1 MREIRG
7 EGRNLTCLLSSP
19 SPLSLLTRWL
29 CYYFDRKEMKTR
41 RFMIYVKI
49 QRKSVIVDEN
59 QSETVKI
66 KTNFNSNGIVPQKF
80 QNNASFF
87 VFNCGNMEG
96 STEATDRLKLSW
108 PWRHWRVCDNFSS
121 SAVTWWYVLRGRRNL
136 RDPFDIRGFLWIF
149 LLREFKWK
157 KWKKKD
163 ARN

>member
-7 EGRNLTCLLSSP
+7 EGRNLACLLSSP

-49 QRKSVIVDEN
+49 QRKSVTVDEN

-87 VFNCGNMEG
+87 GDESPQLVIPLNRCSWHLIVSVPHRSKTNWSNSHNKPVHSFTWRSRIQSNSTGNVN
-96 STEATDRLKLSW
+96 K
-108 PWRHWRVCDNFSS
+108 
-121 SAVTWWYVLRGRRNL
+121 
-136 RDPFDIRGFLWIF
+136 IF
-149 LLREFKWK
+149 CKSCNAIIL
-157 KWKKKD
+157 
-163 ARN
+163 